1 MTDNNAPDGTEIV
14 VARDYENDAV
24 VVETPNHE
32 QRLAPTAARQF
43 ANLMEVGDKLPASP
57 FSGTGRLADELKRAA
72 DDVADAE
79 GSE

>member
-1 MTDNNAPDGTEIV
+1 VCAPARPAGPEV
-14 VARDYENDAV
+14 GGARDSADDAV

-57 FSGTGRLADELKRAA
+57 FSGTGRLADELERAA
-72 DDVADAE
+72 DDVEDE
-79 GSE
+79 Q